1 MARMEF
7 ISAVSLINERVET
20 SNERQYCIVF
30 YTAVIA
36 RRIKIS
42 QTSGMIK
49 IDNEAARL
57 FQYEKKIAMEYDE
70 SGEIFFL
77 CVHRCRLDVINGE
90 KDFAEAYVFSCFP
103 FNWYFIA
110 FWLDNEVKLAYNR
123 SSSWQANTIVR
134 GRVFRSFKWMRKT
147 IKLLE
152 F

>member
-123 SSSWQANTIVR
+123 SSSWQTNTIVR

>member
-57 FQYEKKIAMEYDE
+57 FQYEKKNRD
-70 SGEIFFL
+70 GVRWKRWDFFF
-77 CVHRCRLDVINGE
+77 C
-90 KDFAEAYVFSCFP
+90 
-103 FNWYFIA
+103 A
-110 FWLDNEVKLAYNR
+110 FTDAG
-123 SSSWQANTIVR
+123 ST
-134 GRVFRSFKWMRKT
+134 
-147 IKLLE
+147 
-152 F
+152 

>member
-70 SGEIFFL
+70 SGEIFF
-77 CVHRCRLDVINGE
+77 C
-90 KDFAEAYVFSCFP
+90 
-103 FNWYFIA
+103 A
-110 FWLDNEVKLAYNR
+110 FTDAGP
-123 SSSWQANTIVR
+123 T
-134 GRVFRSFKWMRKT
+134 
-147 IKLLE
+147 
-152 F
+152 